1 MLELN
6 HKVRPDSDVVLTEL
20 ENKEAVLLHL
30 KTKMYYSLNETGL
43 RIWQSLNDGL
53 TLNEISERLQ
63 QEFDVTPEKAKE
75 SVVNLIAELI
85 TEKLVEV
92 VDE

>member
-43 RIWQSLNDGL
+43 RIWQLLNDGL

-63 QEFDVTPEKAKE
+63 QEFDVTPERAKE
-75 SVVNLIAELI
+75 SVVNLIDELI

-92 VDE
+92 MDE

>member
-1 MLELN
+1 M
-6 HKVRPDSDVVLTEL
+6 
-20 ENKEAVLLHL
+20 
-30 KTKMYYSLNETGL
+30 NETGL
-43 RIWQSLNDGL
+43 RIWQLLNDGL

-63 QEFDVTPEKAKE
+63 DEFDVAPEKAAE
-75 SVVNLIAELI
+75 ERVVNLINELI

>member
-1 MLELN
+1 MDDESVFDN
-6 HKVRPDSDVVLTEL
+6 NEYSVLQ
-20 ENKEAVLLHL
+20 HL
-30 KTKMYYSLNETGL
+30 GTKMYYSLNETGL

-63 QEFDVTPEKAKE
+63 DEFDVTPEKAKE
-75 SVVNLIAELI
+75 SVVNLIDELVA
-85 TEKLVEV
+85 EKLVEF

>member
-43 RIWQSLNDGL
+43 RIWQLLKDGL

-63 QEFDVTPEKAKE
+63 QEFDVTPERAKE
-75 SVVNLIAELI
+75 SVVNLIDELI

-92 VDE
+92 MDE